1 MNFKNF
7 TADFYADIGEKFAGK
22 RNISAKIIF
31 KTGLKIKYNFNSTF
45 QMKQLL
51 RVNTAHAAK
60 VKIQLYIHTFRAERC
75 GIAISDS
82 QENIHAGLTNLHLS
96 NLPALEK
103 KKKRIQIQMITSIF
117 HWRKVHFFCFLE
129 VAAAGFDSHLSTDS
143 RSCFF

>member
-103 KKKRIQIQMITSIF
+103 KKKNSNTNDNFYFSLEESA
-117 HWRKVHFFCFLE
+117 FLLFS
-129 VAAAGFDSHLSTDS
+129 GSGCCWF
-143 RSCFF
+143 

>member
-103 KKKRIQIQMITSIF
+103 KKKKNSNTNDNFYFSLEESA
-117 HWRKVHFFCFLE
+117 FLLFS
-129 VAAAGFDSHLSTDS
+129 GSGCCWF
-143 RSCFF
+143 